1 MMMAN
6 DDECTAVDVVDV
18 RTNDSTL
25 DDEFIEAHSNDAC
38 CTEGEDD

>member
-1 MMMAN
+1 MSVN
-6 DDECTAVDVVDV
+6 IVDVVDV

-25 DDEFIEAHSNDAC
+25 VDEFIDAHANDTR